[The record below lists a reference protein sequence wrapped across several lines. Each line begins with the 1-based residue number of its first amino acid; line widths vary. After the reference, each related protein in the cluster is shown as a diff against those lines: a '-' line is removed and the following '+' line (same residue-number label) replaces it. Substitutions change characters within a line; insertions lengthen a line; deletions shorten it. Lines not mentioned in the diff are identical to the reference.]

1 MTISGRPV
9 RTTIVFGLLAALAAV
24 PLLTALDLFVYGP
37 RALGLTLWLALAVY
51 ALLLARWAR
60 TGIPGIL
67 FPLLVLLLF
76 ALTGDALPL
85 QLLLSAGILA
95 WIRSG
100 VCFPGRPVR
109 TAVVELLLSVGG
121 GALVLSFHPAS
132 PLTWALG
139 LWMFFLL
146 QSLYFVLSG
155 NHPAGDAEERA
166 GPEDPF
172 DQARAQAERILSG
185 GP

>member
-1 MTISGRPV
+1 MTLSGRPV
-9 RTTIVFGLLAALAAV
+9 RTTIVFGLLAALAAA
-24 PLLTALDLFVYGP
+24 PLLTALELFVHGP
-37 RALGLTLWLALAVY
+37 RALGLTVWLALAVY
-51 ALLLARWAR
+51 GLLLARWAR
-60 TGIPGIL
+60 TGILGIL

-76 ALTGDALPL
+76 ALTGDSLPL
-85 QLLLSAGILA
+85 LLLLAAGILA

-109 TAVVELLLSVGG
+109 TAAAELLLSLGG

-146 QSLYFVLSG
+146 QSLYFPLSG
-155 NHPAGDAEERA
+155 HALEGAEEGA

-172 DQARAQAERILSG
+172 EQARAQAERILSN